1 MATVAADRI
10 TELTRGKM
18 GKRVGTVFVQKVHL
32 LEGAIMIE
40 LKKYRRTNLG
50 AALIGSI
57 VGLGIGL
64 AALENKAN
72 AQRDAQGYMLAATE
86 GEQLIRNG
94 GSIFI
99 KVAPSK
105 GSDNLALGTQQ
116 VPVRAGIPVHRHA
129 EMDEVFYVLEGSGTF
144 ILNDSHQT
152 VEKGA
157 TIFIPKGA
165 WHGFENPSNEMLLL
179 WAVAPPGLEG
189 FFREVAS
196 PPGAAPKSLTRE
208 QRDEIAR
215 KYGTQFK

>member
-1 MATVAADRI
+1 
-10 TELTRGKM
+10 
-18 GKRVGTVFVQKVHL
+18 
-32 LEGAIMIE
+32 MIE

-72 AQRDAQGYMLAATE
+72 AQREAQGYMLAATE

-116 VPVRAGIPVHRHA
+116 VPVRAGIPVHQHA
-129 EMDEVFYVLEGSGTF
+129 EMDEVFYVLERDASALGSGAARPGRLFSRSGEPAGCSTQVA
-144 ILNDSHQT
+144 DS
-152 VEKGA
+152 
-157 TIFIPKGA
+157 
-165 WHGFENPSNEMLLL
+165 
-179 WAVAPPGLEG
+179 
-189 FFREVAS
+189 
-196 PPGAAPKSLTRE
+196 
-208 QRDEIAR
+208 
-215 KYGTQFK
+215 